1 MKMWKYRTWQYEV
14 TGSENHTMLFG
25 VKIFDYK
32 WENIGKSIIVKD
44 PIYGQEHNASIYK
57 VVIDKEEC
65 EFACCEFSNGV
76 YGFYIYK
83 Y

>member
-1 MKMWKYRTWQYEV
+1 M
-14 TGSENHTMLFG
+14 
-25 VKIFDYK
+25 KIFDYK